1 VLLLT
6 KILSL
11 LLYPLSF
18 SLFLLLLAFLFRLRG
33 ERARSAAL
41 ALIGTVWLYFCSTEF
56 GASGLS
62 GPLESAYP
70 AFANE
75 ELPTAQAAVI
85 LGGAT
90 TESRYGLGG
99 DLNHAADRLWRG
111 AALYYAEKAPLI
123 VLTGGTLTGG
133 RPEALLMA
141 QKLREIGIPDAAILR
156 EAESRTTRENAQ
168 FTRKLLKARGINHIL
183 LVTSASHM
191 RLSIALF
198 SAQGFSVTAV
208 ATDHQIPLSAG
219 PVPGWLP
226 TADRLARSSR
236 AIHEWVGYQVYSW
249 LGYLS
254 PQEPATEA

>member
-1 VLLLT
+1 MLLLT

-18 SLFLLLLAFLFRLRG
+18 SLFLLLLAVLLRLRG
-33 ERARSAAL
+33 ARARSASL
-41 ALIGTVWLYFCSTEF
+41 TFVGVLWLYVCSTEF
-56 GASGLS
+56 GASALS

-75 ELPTAQAAVI
+75 ELPAAQ
-85 LGGAT
+85 
-90 TESRYGLGG
+90 
-99 DLNHAADRLWRG
+99 
-111 AALYYAEKAPLI
+111 ALYYAEKAPLL

-141 QKLREIGIPDAAILR
+141 QKLREVGIPDAAMLR

-168 FTRKLLKARGINHIL
+168 FTRTLLQTRGIKHIL
-183 LVTSASHM
+183 LVTSATHM
-191 RLSIALF
+191 RRSVALF

-208 ATDHQIPLSAG
+208 ATDHQIPLTAG

-249 LGYLS
+249 LGYFS
-254 PQEPATEA
+254 PDEPAGGA

>member
-1 VLLLT
+1 MLLLT

-33 ERARSAAL
+33 ERARSASL
-41 ALIGTVWLYFCSTEF
+41 TLIGTVWLYFCSTEF

-156 EAESRTTRENAQ
+156 EAESRTTREHAQ
-168 FTRKLLKARGINHIL
+168 VAKGARYQPHFTSHQCLPYAPLD
-183 LVTSASHM
+183 SAVQ
-191 RLSIALF
+191 RTGLF
-198 SAQGFSVTAV
+198 GHCGRDRPPNTA
-208 ATDHQIPLSAG
+208 ICWPG
-219 PVPGWLP
+219 P
-226 TADRLARSSR
+226 RLAAYGGPACPIQPSDSR
-236 AIHEWVGYQVYSW
+236 VGRISGVLVARLPVAS
-249 LGYLS
+249 G
-254 PQEPATEA
+254 ARD

>member
-1 VLLLT
+1 M
-6 KILSL
+6 
-11 LLYPLSF
+11 
-18 SLFLLLLAFLFRLRG
+18 
-33 ERARSAAL
+33 
-41 ALIGTVWLYFCSTEF
+41 
-56 GASGLS
+56 
-62 GPLESAYP
+62 
-70 AFANE
+70 
-75 ELPTAQAAVI
+75 I

-141 QKLREIGIPDAAILR
+141 QKLREVGIPDAAMLR

-168 FTRKLLKARGINHIL
+168 FTRTLLQARGINHIL
-183 LVTSASHM
+183 LVTSATHM
-191 RLSIALF
+191 RRSVALF

-208 ATDHQIPLSAG
+208 ATDHQIPLTAG

-249 LGYLS
+249 LGYFS
-254 PQEPATEA
+254 PDEPAGGA